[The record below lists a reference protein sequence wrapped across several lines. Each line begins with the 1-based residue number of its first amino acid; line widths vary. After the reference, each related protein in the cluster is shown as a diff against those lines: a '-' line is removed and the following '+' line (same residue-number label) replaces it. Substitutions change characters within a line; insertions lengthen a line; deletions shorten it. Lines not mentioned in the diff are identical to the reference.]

1 MIVGRRWLSSLIVL
15 LPVSVGMGA
24 SDGGSNTAESVSLCE
39 VLSHPA
45 AYAGK
50 TVGVTVRV
58 LSTKEGA
65 SLWSPECR
73 KRGIGLYIEAGSGP
87 GIPEL
92 RQALSLHG
100 LADHPVIATLVGT
113 LDPDHFDDIAH
124 RKRSVFK
131 VIAAKDIIQ
140 SRYVEHR

>member
-1 MIVGRRWLSSLIVL
+1 MIVGRRWPSSLIL
-15 LPVSVGMGA
+15 LLLVSVGLCA
-24 SDGGSNTAESVSLCE
+24 SDGGSNTTESVSLCE

-50 TVGVTVRV
+50 TVMVTVRI

-73 KRGIGLYIEAGSGP
+73 KRGIGLRIEVEGP

-92 RQALSLHG
+92 RRALDLHG
-100 LADHPVIATLVGT
+100 LADHPVVATLVGT
-113 LDPDHFDDIAH
+113 LDPDHYDDITH
-124 RKRSVFK
+124 RTRPVFK
-131 VIAAKDIIQ
+131 AISARDITQ
-140 SRYVEHR
+140 SQNVEHR